1 MMAGFALLPQ
11 LGDQRF
17 HMLTICLGERAALRS
32 LARIDQK

>member
-17 HMLTICLGERAALRS
+17 HMLSICLGERAALMP
-32 LARIDQK
+32 LAHIDQK